1 MQVELN
7 SSTVT
12 LPPTGVISVQDGA
25 GTRIRCLS
33 GVLWVTQEGELK
45 DSIVRA
51 GDMLTLHKPGRTV
64 ISALEQASLTLTG
77 AQPHEAHG
85 SPRIGVHR
93 TVSDAV
99 ACS

>member
-1 MQVELN
+1 MHIELN

-12 LPPTGVISVQDGA
+12 LPPTSVITVQDGS

-51 GDMLTLHKPGRTV
+51 GDILTLHRPGRTV
-64 ISALEQASLTLTG
+64 ISALEVASLTLMG
-77 AQPHEAHG
+77 PEPREAQG
-85 SPRIGVHR
+85 LQRTGVHR
-93 TVSDAV
+93 TVTDAV

>member
-1 MQVELN
+1 MNIELH

-12 LPPTGVISVQDGA
+12 LPPTSVIAVQDGA

-64 ISALEQASLTLTG
+64 ISALELASLTLMGPEPREAHALQRTG
-77 AQPHEAHG
+77 A
-85 SPRIGVHR
+85 HR
-93 TVSDAV
+93 TVSNAV